1 MSRRALSRGAAR
13 ALGTKAPSFKPQLA
27 DVNTSRLAAFSDK
40 LIGCAGPRGYDRRHY
55 ERLHARSVS
64 EPRQFWR
71 AVFDAVRLPGSL
83 GPRERDARG
92 AVPWRDSGPPGA
104 VDWFPDAAVNH
115 AELLLEGPHKPDENL
130 ALLSYTERSAAP
142 VETTYGALREEVG
155 RLRAGLAADGVG
167 PGDRVAGVVANDAG
181 AAAAMLAATSLGAA
195 WSSVSP
201 DFGERGCLDRLAQV
215 EPKVLFVSDAY
226 SYRGRE
232 FDVVDKISNFT
243 GIGDALKT
251 TARAV
256 VLPYG
261 FAGDAAM
268 DSSIKLPFPAVA
280 ARDYGAPGAP
290 CLYDRGGF
298 DRPAYVMFSSGTTGK
313 PKCIVQGP
321 GVALNHAKEGALH
334 WDLRESDRSLWY
346 TTTGWMM
353 WNWLLGAALT
363 TGGAAVLYDGDAT
376 FCPAR
381 GKGTTSYLWDVA
393 ESSHSVLLG
402 GSARYLGA
410 CAAEDV
416 TLPTLEKL
424 KRVGSTGSPCPPS
437 AYAWLAREK
446 PGVGLHST
454 SGGTDL
460 NGSFHGGNPW
470 LPVFEAELQSAGL
483 GLDVAVLDEAGD
495 GEVAAGEQGELAC
508 RSAFPC
514 APLAFL
520 GDDGEG
526 SKYRAAYFDDAF
538 GGGRAW
544 RHGDWVEPTA
554 HGGLIIHGRSDATLN
569 PGGVRIGTAE
579 IYNAIEPLLD
589 ASPDF
594 SDALVSAQ
602 PFVARDGDTE
612 IDDVRV
618 VLFVQVADAA
628 ARDALTAAAAA
639 GDADALVE
647 LCRCDDAFAKA
658 LKTTIRERGSPR
670 HVPAIV
676 CRVPDVPRTN
686 NGKKVEMACM
696 NLLRGRPVAN
706 RGSIANA
713 GVVDFYEALAPHLE
727 KLLPQ
732 GGR

>member
-1 MSRRALSRGAAR
+1 M
-13 ALGTKAPSFKPQLA
+13 
-27 DVNTSRLAAFSDK
+27 
-40 LIGCAGPRGYDRRHY
+40 
-55 ERLHARSVS
+55 
-64 EPRQFWR
+64 
-71 AVFDAVRLPGSL
+71 
-83 GPRERDARG
+83 
-92 AVPWRDSGPPGA
+92 
-104 VDWFPDAAVNH
+104 
-115 AELLLEGPHKPDENL
+115 LEIKI
-130 ALLSYTERSAAP
+130 
-142 VETTYGALREEVG
+142 YGALG
-155 RLRAGLAADGVG
+155 RRR
-167 PGDRVAGVVANDAG
+167 P
-181 AAAAMLAATSLGAA
+181 
-195 WSSVSP
+195 SV
-201 DFGERGCLDRLAQV
+201 LD
-215 EPKVLFVSDAY
+215 
-226 SYRGRE
+226 
-232 FDVVDKISNFT
+232 
-243 GIGDALKT
+243 
-251 TARAV
+251 
-256 VLPYG
+256 
-261 FAGDAAM
+261 
-268 DSSIKLPFPAVA
+268 
-280 ARDYGAPGAP
+280 
-290 CLYDRGGF
+290 
-298 DRPAYVMFSSGTTGK
+298 
-313 PKCIVQGP
+313 
-321 GVALNHAKEGALH
+321 
-334 WDLRESDRSLWY
+334 
-346 TTTGWMM
+346 
-353 WNWLLGAALT
+353 
-363 TGGAAVLYDGDAT
+363 
-376 FCPAR
+376 
-381 GKGTTSYLWDVA
+381 
-393 ESSHSVLLG
+393 SVLLG

-416 TLPTLEKL
+416 TLPTLEEL

-495 GEVAAGEQGELAC
+495 EEVAAGEQGELAC

-526 SKYRAAYFDDAF
+526 SKYRAAYFDDNF

-686 NGKKVEMACM
+686 NGKKVEMRCM
-696 NLLRGRPVAN
+696 NLRGGGPSRTGEHRERGRRRLREASRRTWRSCCRKGDGNLILCADFFARDTLFSYARSAPQPALRLRAYELVTPGAVLRVVSTTHEFPAGGSPCAKSRRQEARLSLTTTLARLHHNPGAMPLLIDESPAVRVCPIPLTARRRGCHVSEIDDFPAACRTVRTRAPNERGPVP
-706 RGSIANA
+706 
-713 GVVDFYEALAPHLE
+713 VVRRESLDQ
-727 KLLPQ
+727 K
-732 GGR
+732 